1 MTTIT
6 QERATANG
14 EQLIQPGRQRLFDR
28 VWSFRVRPLHASAV
42 VSAVVAYKAF
52 EMSFAALHNLAVH
65 NLVEP
70 RLASNVP
77 LAIDGLMVGS
87 IVATASFRKSSLG
100 WWYATILFALSTL
113 VSVAGN
119 IQYAREIGGGMVAV
133 AIYAGMPLTMLF
145 AVHLTLMLW
154 SRSREAKEDAAASDT
169 ATETAAPEMPTD
181 PRLAA
186 WTETDTGGIR
196 FDEAFEAE
204 HAALAAAVAPS
215 LQMISPLAAAAQP
228 VNPAAG
234 TNPTAHKL
242 VTMAGAPR

>member
-1 MTTIT
+1 MTTST
-6 QERATANG
+6 DERATANS
-14 EQLIQPGRQRLFDR
+14 EQLVTPSRQRLLNRLWD
-28 VWSFRVRPLHASAV
+28 FRLRPLHASAA

-77 LAIDGLMVGS
+77 LAIDGLMVGA
-87 IVATASFRKSSLG
+87 IVATASFRKNSLG

-119 IQYAREIGGGMVAV
+119 IQYAREIGGGVVAV

-145 AVHLTLMLW
+145 AVHLTLLLW
-154 SRSREAKEDAAASDT
+154 SRSREAKLDAAA
-169 ATETAAPEMPTD
+169 ALNAVPETAVPEMTTD
-181 PRLAA
+181 QRLAA
-186 WTETDTGGIR
+186 WVETNTGEMR

-204 HAALAAAVAPS
+204 HAALAAAVVPS
-215 LQMISPLAAAAQP
+215 IPVGISPLAAAARQS
-228 VNPAAG
+228 AAG

-242 VTMAGAPR
+242 VTAAGPR